1 MPWYKVL
8 TAIILVLL
16 ISYTA
21 MTYAAN
27 KRVERQPYKVIKS
40 ANGFE
45 IRYYPKAIMATIT
58 TKGDSYMGGS
68 SSNFRTL
75 AGYIFGGNRSS
86 EKIAMTAPVHIEK
99 SNSES
104 KMSFVMPSDYTLD
117 KLPAPNDSK
126 VDLHYSKE
134 GYFAVLKFGGYANE
148 QKIQRK
154 IGQLKDMLIAGGYK
168 VKGAYSY
175 LGYNAPWDVVGRENE
190 VIVEIE
196 YTGH

>member
-21 MTYAAN
+21 VTYAAN

-45 IRYYPKAIMATIT
+45 IRYYPKAIMATIN
-58 TKGDSYMGGS
+58 TKGESYMGGS
-68 SSNFRTL
+68 NSNFRTL

-99 SNSES
+99 SNTES
-104 KMSFVMPSDYTLD
+104 KMSFVMPAGYTLD
-117 KLPAPNDSK
+117 QLPVPNDSK

-134 GYFAVLKFGGYANE
+134 GYYAVVKFGGYANE
-148 QKIQRK
+148 QKILRK
-154 IGQLKDMLIAGGYK
+154 IDSLKNALLAAGYTT
-168 VKGAYSY
+168 KGEYSY
-175 LGYNAPWDVVGRENE
+175 LGYNAPWDIVGRENE

-196 YTGH
+196 YAEH